1 MEIRNNEC
9 VIEGENM
16 SEIPIPA
23 SDPYQQPKQSSGYG
37 TCCKIG
43 ALACVL
49 LIIGMVIIAMV
60 FMGGVLSLFGGITTG
75 GGTSYDTRALQS
87 SNNVDVDLYP
97 TFYYDEF
104 SVYSSEVQTSTPPD
118 VYFDISVDDTGS
130 DSVSVTIH
138 FAIYEIDQTT
148 FDSIPTWSG
157 LTSYLVEDGDY
168 START
173 DFYNLNNYASTYV
186 WVVWFEATSKT
197 DVWTVDIALTLRYNW
212 NL

>member
-1 MEIRNNEC
+1 MKIRSKGC

-43 ALACVL
+43 VVVCVL
-49 LIIGMVIIAMV
+49 LIVGMIIIAMV
-60 FMGGVLSLFGGITTG
+60 FMGGLLSIFGGITTG
-75 GGTSYDTRALQS
+75 GGTTYSTRSLQS
-87 SNNVDVDLYP
+87 SNNVDIDIYP
-97 TFYYDEF
+97 TYYYDEF
-104 SVYSSEVQTSTPPD
+104 SVYSSEAQTTTSPD

-130 DSVSVTIH
+130 DAVSVTIH

-148 FDSIPTWSG
+148 FDSIPTWGG
-157 LTSYLVEDGDY
+157 LDSYLVEDGDY
-168 START
+168 STARV
-173 DFYNLNNYASTYV
+173 DFFNIYNYASTYV
-186 WVVWFEATSKT
+186 WVIWFDAASKA
-197 DVWTVDIALTLRYNW
+197 DIWTVDITLTLRYNW